1 MFSQSSM
8 LMGAKY
14 DASAGKR
21 HLARADAARELMRL
35 TDAIKDELTERQY
48 RCAEEVW
55 GLGKTSRAAAA
66 AIGIH
71 HRSVDVALLA
81 IAAKLRGKTGSK

>member
-8 LMGAKY
+8 LLGAKY

-21 HLARADAARELMRL
+21 HLARAEAARELMRL

-55 GLGKTSRAAAA
+55 GLGKTRRDAAAA
-66 AIGIH
+66 LGVH
-71 HRSVDVALLA
+71 QHSVTVALLV
-81 IAAKLRGKTGSK
+81 IASKLCAKTGSK